1 MILTDFFATAY
12 GNVNIFLQRVKSG
25 MKMRYQIF
33 KILLLAGIIATAWNC
48 SESAAVQEPASKTTT
63 GGLDIQIPQNIV
75 VSEPSYF
82 YQLGTSYYVIAP
94 TTMTVSNGFGKVIGT
109 FNTSTGAIM
118 SLSGDI
124 IAINLDLSKLPVVAP
139 TKPSKNLIA
148 IDLDM

>member
-1 MILTDFFATAY
+1 
-12 GNVNIFLQRVKSG
+12 

-48 SESAAVQEPASKTTT
+48 SESAAIQDSASKTANA
-63 GGLDIQIPQNIV
+63 GLDVQIPQNIV

-82 YQLGTSYYVIAP
+82 YRNGSNHYVIAP
-94 TTMTVSNGFGKVIGT
+94 KTMTVSDESGKVIGT

-124 IAINLDLSKLPVVAP
+124 IAINLDLSKLPMIAPSNNVVNSYEVGA
-139 TKPSKNLIA
+139 SNL
-148 IDLDM
+148 